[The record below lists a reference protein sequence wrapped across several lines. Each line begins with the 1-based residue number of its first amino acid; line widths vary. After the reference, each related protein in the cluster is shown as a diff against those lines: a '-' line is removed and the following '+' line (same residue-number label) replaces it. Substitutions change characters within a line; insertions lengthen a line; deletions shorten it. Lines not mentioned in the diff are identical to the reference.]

1 MTLQSLRKNNGY
13 TDMVTIKIGRRGQI
27 TIPRDIRRQLGLQE
41 GDAIALIP
49 QEGQAILLPITQT
62 LLELRGSVPV
72 KGTQDFAEIRRK
84 VIAER
89 AKKGSTHAR

>member
-1 MTLQSLRKNNGY
+1 
-13 TDMVTIKIGRRGQI
+13 MVTIKIGRRGQI

-49 QEGQAILLPITQT
+49 QEGHAILLPITQT
-62 LLELRGSVPV
+62 LLEMRGSVPV
-72 KGTQDFAEIRRK
+72 VGTQDFTEIRHK

-89 AKKGSTHAR
+89 AKKAGTHAR

>member
-1 MTLQSLRKNNGY
+1 
-13 TDMVTIKIGRRGQI
+13 MVTIKVGRRGQI

-72 KGTQDFAEIRRK
+72 SGAQNFTEIRRK
-84 VIAER
+84 VIADR
-89 AKKGSTHAR
+89 GKKAGAHAR